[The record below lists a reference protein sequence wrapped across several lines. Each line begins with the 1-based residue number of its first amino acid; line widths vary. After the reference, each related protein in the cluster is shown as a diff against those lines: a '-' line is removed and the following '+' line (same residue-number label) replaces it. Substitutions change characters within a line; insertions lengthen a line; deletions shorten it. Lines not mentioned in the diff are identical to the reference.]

1 MRLSKLCICFFRSL
15 HLQQWVQMVRSRTF
29 MILRIQMVHL
39 IVCNLMRL
47 IALPTLLRVPRLMK
61 LQEKPFGLM
70 VPNIMVPKMG
80 KGVLGLVALSIEV
93 LVCLAKGAR
102 MKAVGIF
109 HARIKAKLA
118 V

>member
-1 MRLSKLCICFFRSL
+1 MRLSKIGICFFRSL

-47 IALPTLLRVPRLMK
+47 IATYAPPSA
-61 LQEKPFGLM
+61 PFDETSGKTFWSHGSQY
-70 VPNIMVPKMG
+70 NGSKDG
-80 KGVLGLVALSIEV
+80 KGVLGLVDLSIEV

>member
-1 MRLSKLCICFFRSL
+1 MGANGSQSHIHDPPYSDGSFD
-15 HLQQWVQMVRSRTF
+15 
-29 MILRIQMVHL
+29 RIQSYAP
-39 IVCNLMRL
+39 R
-47 IALPTLLRVPRLMK
+47 IALPSLLRVPRLMK

-80 KGVLGLVALSIEV
+80 KGALGLVDLSIEV